1 VTRPPVFPAFLTP
14 LLPHVLFTMKAI
26 RVEKFGE
33 PEVLRLV
40 DVPELIPNSGQV
52 VVRVEAAGVNPVET
66 YIRSGNYAHKPALS
80 YTPGSDAAGV
90 VTRVGD
96 TVKHLREGQR
106 VYVAGSQSGTYA
118 EQTLCAAA
126 QAHPLPSSISSEQ
139 GAALGVPYVTA
150 SFALFHRA
158 QARAGETV
166 LLHGATGGVG
176 IAALQL
182 ALAGGL
188 TTLATGGS
196 DAGRMLLKHEGAHTV
211 FDHKAPGYI
220 EAIMEATEGRGVDVI
235 LEVLANVNLGMDLQ
249 ILAPDGRVVVVGSR
263 GPVEINPRDLMSRN
277 ADVRGVFLAG
287 ASAPIL
293 KEIHAAL
300 YAGLDNGTL
309 RPVIGRE
316 FPLAQAAEAHRAI
329 MAPGA
334 MGKIV
339 LTP

>member
-1 VTRPPVFPAFLTP
+1 
-14 LLPHVLFTMKAI
+14 MKAI
-26 RVEKFGE
+26 RVEKFGD
-33 PEVLRLV
+33 PEVQQLA

-66 YIRSGNYAHKPALS
+66 YIRSGSYANKPTLP

-90 VTRVGD
+90 VIRVGD
-96 TVKHLREGQR
+96 AVKNLREGQR

-126 QAHPLPSSISSEQ
+126 QAHPLPESISSEQ
-139 GAALGVPYVTA
+139 GAALGVPYITA
-150 SFALFHRA
+150 CFALFHRA
-158 QARAGETV
+158 GARAGETV

-182 ALAGGL
+182 ARAAGL
-188 TTLATGGS
+188 NVLATGGS
-196 DAGRMLLKHEGAHTV
+196 DAGRMLLKHEGAHAV

-220 EAIMEATEGRGVDVI
+220 EAIMEATGGRGVDVI
-235 LEVLANVNLGMDLQ
+235 LEVLANVNLGVDLQ
-249 ILAPDGRVVVVGSR
+249 ILAPGGRVAVVGSR

-287 ASAPIL
+287 APAAVL
-293 KEIHAAL
+293 EEIHAAL
-300 YAGLDNGTL
+300 HAGMDNGTL
-309 RPVIGRE
+309 RPVVGRR

-339 LTP
+339 LTV

>member
-1 VTRPPVFPAFLTP
+1 
-14 LLPHVLFTMKAI
+14 
-26 RVEKFGE
+26 
-33 PEVLRLV
+33 
-40 DVPELIPNSGQV
+40 
-52 VVRVEAAGVNPVET
+52 
-66 YIRSGNYAHKPALS
+66 
-80 YTPGSDAAGV
+80 
-90 VTRVGD
+90 
-96 TVKHLREGQR
+96 
-106 VYVAGSQSGTYA
+106 
-118 EQTLCAAA
+118 
-126 QAHPLPSSISSEQ
+126 
-139 GAALGVPYVTA
+139 
-150 SFALFHRA
+150 
-158 QARAGETV
+158 
-166 LLHGATGGVG
+166 
-176 IAALQL
+176 
-182 ALAGGL
+182 
-188 TTLATGGS
+188 
-196 DAGRMLLKHEGAHTV
+196 
-211 FDHKAPGYI
+211 
-220 EAIMEATEGRGVDVI
+220 VDVI